1 MVFYSI
7 SSNKISFT
15 SSRRIYKAGVSNR
28 RTVMICD
35 DEADLLYLFKA
46 VLEPTYHVLAV
57 ESGRGCIEKFIDEK
71 QKGKKVD
78 VLLLDYKLGDML
90 GDVVACKIHELNGVK
105 TFLISAYE
113 LEQTLVNR
121 LMERRC
127 IVGVMRKP
135 LRMSAMVKEV
145 EKAVAAN

>member
-1 MVFYSI
+1 MYLI
-7 SSNKISFT
+7 AT
-15 SSRRIYKAGVSNR
+15 VSNR

-35 DEADLLYLFKA
+35 DEADLLYLFKS
-46 VLEPTYHVLAV
+46 VLEPSYHVLAV

-71 QKGKKVD
+71 KKGKNVD

-105 TFLISAYE
+105 IFLISAYE
-113 LEQTLVNR
+113 LEQAVVNH
-121 LMERRC
+121 LIERRC

-135 LRMSAMVKEV
+135 LRMSAMLKEV